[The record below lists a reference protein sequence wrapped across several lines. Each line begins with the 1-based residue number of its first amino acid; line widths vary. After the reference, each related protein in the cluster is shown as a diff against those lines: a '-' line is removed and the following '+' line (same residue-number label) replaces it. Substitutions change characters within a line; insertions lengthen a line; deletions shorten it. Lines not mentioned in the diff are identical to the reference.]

1 MYVILPHSSPGLA
14 PSQTSPQVPGLASE
28 TNYHVRLAVA
38 ERAAQSERQVRAAGP
53 LSMINAL
60 LVQIHTGHDSRN
72 CQIRTTRV

>member
-14 PSQTSPQVPGLASE
+14 PSQTSPRVPGLASE

-60 LVQIHTGHDSRN
+60 QIHTGHDSRN
-72 CQIRTTRV
+72 CQIRTTRM